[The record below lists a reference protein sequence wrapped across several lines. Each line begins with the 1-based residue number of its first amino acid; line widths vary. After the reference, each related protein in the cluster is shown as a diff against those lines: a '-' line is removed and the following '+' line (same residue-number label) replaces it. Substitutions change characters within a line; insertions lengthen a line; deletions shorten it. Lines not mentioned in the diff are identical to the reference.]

1 MMLELV
7 AGLPLSRWFLQ
18 AVTLPWLIDALEDLG
33 AGLDDPAVN
42 DSRSMVHHPN
52 HGG

>member
-1 MMLELV
+1 MLELV

-18 AVTLPWLIDALEDLG
+18 TVTLWWLIDALEDLG